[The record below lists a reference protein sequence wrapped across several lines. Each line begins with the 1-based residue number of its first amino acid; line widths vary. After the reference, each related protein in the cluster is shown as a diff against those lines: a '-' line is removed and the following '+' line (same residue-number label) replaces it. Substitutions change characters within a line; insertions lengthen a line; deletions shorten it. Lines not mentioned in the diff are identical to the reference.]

1 MKATASSRVQD
12 AAASWRLY
20 RKTEK
25 SHHLGTTMKNATETS
40 AKGGRPPKFVG
51 PSTRITLTLPN
62 RTLARLAE
70 IGSDRAKSIVK
81 AVDAVLDA
89 DDAGPLPTPVRKLPF
104 GPGES
109 ILCLADNRLLRSIP
123 WLSLVE
129 IGPGRH
135 VIALDDEITVEKFE
149 IALGDLLDE
158 PPAGT
163 REEEI
168 VAVRALLDM
177 VRTPRRRN
185 VLRTKSL
192 LVVPAR

>member
-1 MKATASSRVQD
+1 
-12 AAASWRLY
+12 
-20 RKTEK
+20 
-25 SHHLGTTMKNATETS
+25 MKNTKKTS

-109 ILCLADNRLLRSIP
+109 ILCLADNSLLRSIP

-177 VRTPRRRN
+177 VRAPRRRN

>member
-1 MKATASSRVQD
+1 
-12 AAASWRLY
+12 
-20 RKTEK
+20 
-25 SHHLGTTMKNATETS
+25 MKNTKKTS
-40 AKGGRPPKFVG
+40 AKGGRPSKFDG
-51 PSTRITLTLPN
+51 PSTRITLTLPDS
-62 RTLARLAE
+62 TLAKLAG
-70 IGSDRAKSIVK
+70 IGPDRAKSIVK
-81 AVDAVLDA
+81 AVDAALDA
-89 DDAGPLPTPVRKLPF
+89 GDADGSNSPPAPVRKFPF

-109 ILCLADNRLLRSIP
+109 ILCLADNSLLRSIP

-177 VRTPRRRN
+177 VRAPRRRN

>member
-1 MKATASSRVQD
+1 
-12 AAASWRLY
+12 
-20 RKTEK
+20 
-25 SHHLGTTMKNATETS
+25 MKNTKKTS

-149 IALGDLLDE
+149 IALSDLLDE

-177 VRTPRRRN
+177 VRAPRRRN

>member
-1 MKATASSRVQD
+1 
-12 AAASWRLY
+12 
-20 RKTEK
+20 
-25 SHHLGTTMKNATETS
+25 MKNTKKTS

-81 AVDAVLDA
+81 AVDAVIDA

-177 VRTPRRRN
+177 VRAPRRRN

>member
-1 MKATASSRVQD
+1 
-12 AAASWRLY
+12 
-20 RKTEK
+20 
-25 SHHLGTTMKNATETS
+25 MKNTKKTS

-109 ILCLADNRLLRSIP
+109 ILCLADNSLLRSIP

-149 IALGDLLDE
+149 IALSDLLDE

-177 VRTPRRRN
+177 VRAPRRRN

>member
-1 MKATASSRVQD
+1 
-12 AAASWRLY
+12 
-20 RKTEK
+20 
-25 SHHLGTTMKNATETS
+25 MKNTKKTS

-177 VRTPRRRN
+177 VRAPRRRN

>member
-1 MKATASSRVQD
+1 MKKA
-12 AAASWRLY
+12 
-20 RKTEK
+20 
-25 SHHLGTTMKNATETS
+25 
-40 AKGGRPPKFVG
+40 AKGGRPSKFAG
-51 PSTRITLTLPN
+51 PSTRITLTLPD

-81 AVDAVLDA
+81 AVDAALDA
-89 DDAGPLPTPVRKLPF
+89 DDAAPPPAPVRTLPF
-104 GPGES
+104 GPDES

-177 VRTPRRRN
+177 VRAPRRRN

-192 LVVPAR
+192 LVVPAN

>member
-1 MKATASSRVQD
+1 MTRSSSMKATASSRVQD

-109 ILCLADNRLLRSIP
+109 ILCLADI
-123 WLSLVE
+123 
-129 IGPGRH
+129 
-135 VIALDDEITVEKFE
+135 E
-149 IALGDLLDE
+149 IALSDLLDE

-177 VRTPRRRN
+177 VRAPRRRN

>member
-1 MKATASSRVQD
+1 MKKVNNLVIGGIQQKVFNLVLVTILLMMAAYTAVIIFQSG
-12 AAASWRLY
+12 RLEALVGETNELQ
-20 RKTEK
+20 RQSISEI
-25 SHHLGTTMKNATETS
+25 SQGTM
-40 AKGGRPPKFVG
+40 
-51 PSTRITLTLPN
+51 
-62 RTLARLAE
+62 
-70 IGSDRAKSIVK
+70 
-81 AVDAVLDA
+81 DAVLDA

-177 VRTPRRRN
+177 VRAPRRRN